1 MEFECMN
8 HAAYTETD
16 GRITIHASAKSDF
29 VVSPLNGTVHA
40 SAAFLYRKITGDFV
54 IHAKVSQSF
63 LSTYD
68 APAIM
73 AMESETRWAKVCFEY
88 TDLNTRAVVSVMT
101 DGTSDDCNGVETSQD
116 YIWLQLCRRD
126 QVFAVH
132 YSMDGKTWR
141 MHRILRMEMAE
152 ELKVGLV
159 AQSPLGDGG
168 DFVFEE
174 IYLNQES
181 KEDIRGGN

>member
-1 MEFECMN
+1 
-8 HAAYTETD
+8 
-16 GRITIHASAKSDF
+16 
-29 VVSPLNGTVHA
+29 
-40 SAAFLYRKITGDFV
+40 
-54 IHAKVSQSF
+54 
-63 LSTYD
+63 
-68 APAIM
+68 
-73 AMESETRWAKVCFEY
+73 
-88 TDLNTRAVVSVMT
+88 
-101 DGTSDDCNGVETSQD
+101 
-116 YIWLQLCRRD
+116 
-126 QVFAVH
+126 
-132 YSMDGKTWR
+132 MDGKTWR